1 MNIAGVE
8 GKVNGSVNFGVGAHA
23 DIGLVDGKLK
33 CDIGASL
40 GVGASVGFEIDTKA
54 LVDTAVST
62 AKALWPGNWKLW

>member
-1 MNIAGVE
+1 MNVE
-8 GKVNGSVNFGVGAHA
+8 V
-23 DIGLVDGKLK
+23 GKLK